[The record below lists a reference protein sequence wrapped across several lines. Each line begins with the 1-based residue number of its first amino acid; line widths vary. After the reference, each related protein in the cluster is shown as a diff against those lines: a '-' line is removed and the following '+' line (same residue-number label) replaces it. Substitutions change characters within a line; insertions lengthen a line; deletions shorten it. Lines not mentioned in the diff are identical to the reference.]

1 MGNIIKIKR
10 SETSNSVPTTSDLE
24 VGEICMNIA
33 DQKLYTRR
41 SDDTIVTVS
50 ETITGKPELE
60 LISVDTGSSSGPD
73 IDLYRNSF
81 SPFDA
86 DAIGEI
92 RFSGE
97 NDGNEKVVFSKIST
111 KLLDAT
117 DGTEDGAIEIHIM
130 DSGTVS
136 NVATIKSDGIH
147 FASTTGLHFAD
158 GTTITTATGLGGEVP
173 THSHTMLSVDGTV
186 GTTSTTSGAGP
197 STSIAKIIALG

>member
-10 SETSNSVPTTSDLE
+10 SETSNSVPTTNDLE

-33 DQKLYTRR
+33 DQKLYTRM

-60 LISVDTGSSSGPD
+60 LISTDTSSSSGPD

-81 SPFDA
+81 SPFDS

-97 NDGNEKVVFSKIST
+97 NDVSEKVVFSKIST
-111 KLLDAT
+111 KLLDAS
-117 DGTEDGAIEIHIM
+117 DGTEDGSIEIHIM
-130 DSGTVS
+130 NSGVVE
-136 NVATIKSDGIH
+136 NIINIKSDGIH
-147 FASTTGLHFAD
+147 LSSGKGIHFAD
-158 GTTITTATGLGGEVP
+158 GSSITTKKDMTASSIVFGG
-173 THSHTMLSVDGTV
+173 
-186 GTTSTTSGAGP
+186 
-197 STSIAKIIALG
+197 